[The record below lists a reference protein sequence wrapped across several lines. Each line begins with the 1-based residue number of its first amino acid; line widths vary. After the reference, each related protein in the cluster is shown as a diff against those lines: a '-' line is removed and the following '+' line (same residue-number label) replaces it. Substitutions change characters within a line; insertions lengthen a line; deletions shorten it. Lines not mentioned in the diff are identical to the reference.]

1 MDDRSELRACAADAI
16 PAQLTPSIR
25 GVPRSMTL
33 MTRIA
38 QRRVRHIGALA
49 LTAGLV
55 AAACSSGSTGSNT
68 ADSAAAP
75 AATEAPPAEPTSS
88 NDLPVATEAPAAT
101 EAPTPTAAPVPP
113 APQALQFSAP
123 LVGGGTIDPA
133 AEFAGKPTVM
143 WFWAPF

>member
-55 AAACSSGSTGSNT
+55 AVACSSGSTGSNT

-88 NDLPVATEAPAAT
+88 NDLPVAT